1 MDRIRPYLFWIVLG
15 VVLVGLAVIR
25 FGPIQAMYAEA
36 ERGGSGLRK
45 VEQELDRLLKQGDDL
60 PRPALIAE
68 VEKLAK
74 HYERVLASEEFR
86 SLAMDYKSE
95 FWPPMDQDLFI
106 DFANPPEDEN
116 DLNIRLI
123 NLHTAQME
131 QARQVRE
138 SFFYNN
144 ADPAQG
150 KHFII
155 PPPGFGITER
165 RIREASEVPRG
176 KTGLRQVL
184 ATQRRLWLMK
194 GLFRVLTDPKV
205 GITAVNRIAAGLANP
220 EDVGFPGEPRSE
232 PYVLLNWDIQV
243 ELPLEKIPALL
254 NRLAVSERHLRVDD
268 VAILAQP
275 EAVLDYRGG
284 SPTWHRAE
292 SPGVGAGLEAGTI
305 EVRRGVER
313 RRRSAAER
321 PEARVDEEALRRELS
336 VILRRQGRLVIVVLK
351 GVSFDFLQLPQ
362 GYKGWP
368 T

>member
-1 MDRIRPYLFWIVLG
+1 MQPVDQPQREALALFVEFRRELSVALVQIDQGHPVLPAILLISKGEGQVAVESEEIVARIVTVLTAGNVPIVLLHLLPQEIRG
-15 VVLVGLAVIR
+15 QRQPLFQHFPHVVEHVV
-25 FGPIQAMYAEA
+25 
-36 ERGGSGLRK
+36 
-45 VEQELDRLLKQGDDL
+45 V
-60 PRPALIAE
+60 PA
-68 VEKLAK
+68 
-74 HYERVLASEEFR
+74 
-86 SLAMDYKSE
+86 
-95 FWPPMDQDLFI
+95 
-106 DFANPPEDEN
+106 ANPPEDEN